1 MTLALILSD
10 KLDIKYNRIT
20 DEGKRIIGN
29 RQYQY
34 IEDILLDINSKNIN
48 INFIC
53 DNNID
58 LKELMDYF
66 FTKKVFKTIKSFSK
80 KFNLNLKVSING
92 RSIL

>member
-1 MTLALILSD
+1 MILSD

-20 DEGKRIIGN
+20 DEVKRIIEN

-48 INFIC
+48 ININININFIC

-58 LKELMDYF
+58 LKLIEFDD
-66 FTKKVFKTIKSFSK
+66 IP
-80 KFNLNLKVSING
+80 FNHGI
-92 RSIL
+92 